1 MSVTPSRSLLFPS
14 LDKRADAIPA
24 IPAGS
29 RAGPSTAAGCA
40 LLNVSLPQNPVYEL
54 PLPARVRD
62 PAVALAA
69 DGTYELFF
77 THYHGS
83 VKRMW
88 SDVGGYGVRAVTTR
102 DWRTFSPPLNVTPAG
117 FVSPDAPVHWHGSAW
132 LAYQAYPDK
141 ALGGPRSGLFLSR
154 QISAGWHGGRW
165 TLPRPFLE
173 EALDLSWNTAHRA
186 IDPTLIVD
194 GRGRLHCFFV
204 GSMYLLV
211 TAEIGQKPKKANL
224 LGHAVTDDPTLRR
237 WTILSRDAPLLG
249 VSARAPD
256 GVENVAVFPTSRGR
270 YLMIYSEGLAAQHL
284 AHAVSEDDMD
294 TWRDLGPLALPPA
307 AAGGWMAGRY
317 GAPFVWR
324 EASGCYWMVLM
335 GEYDVRTHQ
344 SAFGLL
350 TSADG
355 ERWEL
360 LPSKAPAVVEA
371 EEEAVATTA
380 ARSVEVEVPPK
391 AEPGGD
397 DDEGDEEGED
407 DE

>member
-1 MSVTPSRSLLFPS
+1 M
-14 LDKRADAIPA
+14 
-24 IPAGS
+24 
-29 RAGPSTAAGCA
+29 
-40 LLNVSLPQNPVYEL
+40 
-54 PLPARVRD
+54 RD

-69 DGTYELFF
+69 DGTYELF

-102 DWRTFSPPLNVTPAG
+102 DWRAFSPPLNVTPAG

-132 LAYQAYPDK
+132 LAYQAYPDE
-141 ALGGPRSGLFLSR
+141 ALGGPRSDLLSR
-154 QISAGWHGGRW
+154 QISAGWHGGQDPA
-165 TLPRPFLE
+165 TALFE

-194 GRGRLHCFFV
+194 GRGRLRCFFV
-204 GSMYLLV
+204 GSMYLLG

-307 AAGGWMAGRY
+307 AAGGWMAGGTARPSC
-317 GAPFVWR
+317 GAR
-324 EASGCYWMVLM
+324 RRA
-335 GEYDVRTHQ
+335 
-344 SAFGLL
+344 
-350 TSADG
+350 
-355 ERWEL
+355 
-360 LPSKAPAVVEA
+360 
-371 EEEAVATTA
+371 AT
-380 ARSVEVEVPPK
+380 
-391 AEPGGD
+391 GWF
-397 DDEGDEEGED
+397 
-407 DE
+407 